1 MRLKKAFTLIEL
13 LVVIAIIA
21 ILAAILFPVFA
32 QAKAAAKKAAATS
45 NLKQCGTA
53 TILYNDSND
62 DTFAMVGYSNGT
74 NGVIPIAGSATPKY
88 IYSVFDVTMPFSK
101 SKELFQDPA
110 DNQTVAWR
118 DVILPKFG
126 AGVESPQ
133 KLVYLGMSPNFAIF
147 EDTAVL
153 TAAGGSRPN
162 STTEGDPVV
171 SASALGAP
179 SDTALFYTTSYTAK
193 GANNKFFDS
202 GKFNN
207 WIPQAAR
214 NSSALGLA
222 AYEKGSKYDFGRHNF
237 AGAPRHSDGV
247 IIVFSD
253 TNTKYKQGTSKLNGS
268 CFVGTTE
275 FQPYYL
281 PFDINGIPDGICEP
295 NNGK

>member
-62 DTFAMVGYSNGT
+62 DTFAPVGYSNGA
-74 NGVIPIAGSATPKY
+74 NGVIPSTGMTLL
-88 IYSVFDVTMPFSK
+88 YSVFDLTMPFSK

-126 AGVESPQ
+126 ANVQSPQ
-133 KLVYLGMSPNFAIF
+133 KLVYLGMAPNFAIF

-153 TAAGGSRPN
+153 RTAGGSRP
-162 STTEGDPVV
+162 SATVEGDPVV
-171 SASALGAP
+171 SASSLGAP

-193 GANNKFFDS
+193 GGNNKFFDS

-207 WIPQAAR
+207 WIPAAAR
-214 NSSALGLA
+214 SSSALGLA

-253 TNTKYKQGTSKLNGS
+253 TNTKYKQGTSKLNGT
-268 CFVGTTE
+268 CFVGNTE

-295 NNGK
+295 NNGQ